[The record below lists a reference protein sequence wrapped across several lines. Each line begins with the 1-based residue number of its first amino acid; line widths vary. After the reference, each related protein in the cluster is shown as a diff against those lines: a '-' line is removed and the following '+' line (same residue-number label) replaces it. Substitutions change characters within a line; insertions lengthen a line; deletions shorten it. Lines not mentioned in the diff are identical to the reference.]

1 MTIIETSA
9 TDRSIAAF
17 KPGLLGI
24 LETPPSPTARL
35 TTLLLCSVV
44 VAAGA
49 WGWFGKMDVVASATG
64 QIVPTGQIKQVQASE
79 AAVVKAIHVTEGQRV
94 KAGDLLVEFDPTPAD
109 ADLEAAEV
117 EARQATLDAMR
128 LTALIT
134 KPEDPA
140 AAFIAPAETDPAATA
155 LQLSLIRAR
164 ASEQIAKRRNAEAEI
179 AKRSAEASAYG
190 AEGAKIEAI
199 LPILEKRVAARRTL
213 VDRQAGSEMAYLELQ
228 QQYIEQ
234 SREVQVRRQ
243 RRMEAE
249 ANADAARATLAQ
261 VQAEYEGRLNVEL
274 AEALRKRQA
283 AELAATKARRRLEL
297 TRLTAP
303 VDGNVQQL
311 VLATVGGVVTAAQ
324 PLMVLVPSDAALEV
338 RAQLPNKDIGF
349 VKAGQPVKVKIES
362 FTFTKYGL
370 LTGTVTGL
378 SADAV
383 KDEKQGLVYT
393 ARIALDK
400 DSMSIDGHSQRLTP
414 GMAVTAEIVTGER
427 RLIEYV
433 LTPVLRAVHE
443 AGRER

>member
-1 MTIIETSA
+1 MTNIETTAS
-9 TDRSIAAF
+9 DRSIAAF
-17 KPGLLGI
+17 KPGLLAI

-35 TTLLLCSVV
+35 TTLLLCSAI
-44 VAAGA
+44 VAAGT

-79 AAVVKAIHVTEGQRV
+79 PAVVKAIHVTEGQRV
-94 KAGDLLVEFDPTPAD
+94 KAGDLLVEFDPTPAE
-109 ADLEAAEV
+109 ADLEAAET
-117 EARQATLDAMR
+117 ESHLAALDIAR
-128 LTALIT
+128 LTALIE
-134 KPEDPA
+134 KPEAPD
-140 AAFIAPAETDPAATA
+140 AAFIPPAGTAPAAEI
-155 LQLSLIRAR
+155 LQRSLIRAR
-164 ASEQIAKRRNAEAEI
+164 AAEQIAKRRNAEAEI

-190 AEGAKIEAI
+190 AEATKIEAI
-199 LPILEKRVAARRTL
+199 LPLLERRVSARRTL
-213 VDRQAGSEMAYLELQ
+213 LDRQAGSEMAFLELQ
-228 QQYIEQ
+228 QQQIEQ
-234 SREVQVRRQ
+234 AREVPVRRQ
-243 RRMEAE
+243 RQREAE

-261 VQAEYEGRLNVEL
+261 VEAEYERSLNTEL

-283 AELAATKARRRLEL
+283 ADLAATKARRRLDL

-303 VDGNVQQL
+303 VDGTVQQL

-324 PLMVLVPSDAALEV
+324 PLMALIPSGTALEV

-393 ARIALDK
+393 ARIALDS
-400 DSMSIDGHSQRLTP
+400 DRMTIDGQSQRLTP

-433 LTPVLRAVHE
+433 LTPVLRAVNE